1 MQEVLKFGKK
11 ALSGESDVPCIKL
24 INFLSIMKQVLYY
37 RKNDGGES
45 LESALP
51 KVEPPDIITTADA
64 DIAQLVEHRLPKPRV
79 AGSNPVVRSKGKKRR
94 PKRPPLLFF
103 SVPKS
108 RLTSVQV

>member
-1 MQEVLKFGKK
+1 MLLSLIARGPEVRRK
-11 ALSGESDVPCIKL
+11 SVVGESDVTCIKL
-24 INFLSIMKQVLYY
+24 INSLSIMKQVLYY
-37 RKNDGGES
+37 RKNDGEES

-94 PKRPPLLFF
+94 PKRPPLVFF
-103 SVPKS
+103 PFPKAG
-108 RLTSVQV
+108 